1 MPRRFATGITRTM
14 MAAARLFLLWLICI
28 PALAADG
35 SATAAASAKVDALF
49 APLAQG
55 VQPGAGVLVI
65 WRGAIVHESTY
76 GYADVENRVPLSV
89 DSTFRLDS
97 VSKQFTSMAIML
109 LAEDGRLKFDDPVA
123 RYLPELASYPGIT
136 VRNLLNHTGGLPDY
150 YDVIDTSQ
158 GWPTNADAKVLLGK
172 MAKPVFAPGSRY

>member
-76 GYADVENRVPLSV
+76 G
-89 DSTFRLDS
+89 
-97 VSKQFTSMAIML
+97 
-109 LAEDGRLKFDDPVA
+109 
-123 RYLPELASYPGIT
+123 
-136 VRNLLNHTGGLPDY
+136 
-150 YDVIDTSQ
+150 
-158 GWPTNADAKVLLGK
+158 
-172 MAKPVFAPGSRY
+172 